1 MSRFTEQ
8 DEKSLKEDFRHVMHK
23 LSLWE
28 IDFIRD
34 CTDGKITNVS
44 QNINAVS
51 HRAVGVGLLYAAREN
66 QKAVIRDILPR
77 QTEVKKGR
85 FFIDVYNAG
94 YYALFDDMVKMSD
107 ADAQSIR
114 QIFDRSA
121 TEMLYFALKA
131 EEYDFVGYMLKRFG
145 RDFFRED
152 VLIERLIHND
162 YFDARLKLMNML
174 SVGGDSIAKSKSLC
188 ESLLLAATRLD
199 DFDLYTRIKSA
210 GADPA
215 PEGDISDGSF
225 GERAFRRAIHHSFD
239 IFKDMLENHID
250 PNSDMQSFIETA
262 YYSKKL
268 TILECISKNG
278 WDCGDVELNG
288 EFLATADEDILTFRR
303 QILLKENFRDAVQP
317 FPVRKADKTF
327 INFVKADR
335 FNTILEKALRDKTR
349 RLPESALL
357 QRDEMGHS
365 VIEILCH
372 RGQISS
378 VLKTKLWK
386 DPMAVYDVLSKHMPL
401 RFKGLYSDELKH
413 FHGKAKVRA
422 SASTKKPVMLKRR
435 IKKPF

>member
-1 MSRFTEQ
+1 MYIQEW
-8 DEKSLKEDFRHVMHK
+8 L
-23 LSLWE
+23 
-28 IDFIRD
+28 
-34 CTDGKITNVS
+34 
-44 QNINAVS
+44 
-51 HRAVGVGLLYAAREN
+51 GL
-66 QKAVIRDILPR
+66 
-77 QTEVKKGR
+77 
-85 FFIDVYNAG
+85 
-94 YYALFDDMVKMSD
+94 
-107 ADAQSIR
+107 
-114 QIFDRSA
+114 
-121 TEMLYFALKA
+121 
-131 EEYDFVGYMLKRFG
+131 
-145 RDFFRED
+145 
-152 VLIERLIHND
+152 
-162 YFDARLKLMNML
+162 
-174 SVGGDSIAKSKSLC
+174 C
-188 ESLLLAATRLD
+188 
-199 DFDLYTRIKSA
+199 
-210 GADPA
+210 
-215 PEGDISDGSF
+215 
-225 GERAFRRAIHHSFD
+225 
-239 IFKDMLENHID
+239 
-250 PNSDMQSFIETA
+250 
-262 YYSKKL
+262 
-268 TILECISKNG
+268 
-278 WDCGDVELNG
+278 DVELNG